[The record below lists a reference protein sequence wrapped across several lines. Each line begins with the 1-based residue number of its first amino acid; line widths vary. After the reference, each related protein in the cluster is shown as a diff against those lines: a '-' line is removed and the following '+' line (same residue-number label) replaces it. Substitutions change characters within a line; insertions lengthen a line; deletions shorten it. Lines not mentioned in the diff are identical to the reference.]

1 MHWLMDLSHSYEM
14 IEYAYEITVNRTQQ
28 AKLPYIN
35 KILENWYTDG
45 YKTPDEVKNAEN
57 KTATTSAISSFNTD
71 DFFELALQRSYADM
85 GEADKKPTKV

>member
-35 KILENWYTDG
+35 KILENWYADG
-45 YKTPDEVKNAEN
+45 HKTPRGREKRR
-57 KTATTSAISSFNTD
+57 KQKRSRR
-71 DFFELALQRSYADM
+71 ALQL
-85 GEADKKPTKV
+85 